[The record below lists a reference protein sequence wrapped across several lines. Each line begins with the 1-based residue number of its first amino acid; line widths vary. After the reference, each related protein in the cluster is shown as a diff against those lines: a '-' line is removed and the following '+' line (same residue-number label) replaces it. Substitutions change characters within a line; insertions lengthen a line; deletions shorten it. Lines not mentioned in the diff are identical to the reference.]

1 VVHKLFEDGAEM
13 DFFVLA
19 LSIRA
24 LRMFVNSH
32 GVDGNVTNDEFG
44 PGNKIE
50 SIVMNKDKFL
60 AAYKTLPPLIQQLMD
75 TSYVPTQLEVET
87 AAYSIRGKTMPNEEA
102 FLGSLN
108 NLVFLEK
115 SQKSH
120 KMHKMKHR
128 TKSPTQT

>member
-19 LSIRA
+19 ISIRA
-24 LRMFVNSH
+24 LRMFVNNY
-32 GVDGNVTNDEFG
+32 GVDGNVTTDGFG
-44 PGNKIE
+44 PGNSIE
-50 SIVMNKDKFL
+50 SIIMNKDKFL
-60 AAYKTLPPLIQQLMD
+60 AAYKTLPPLVQQLMD

-87 AAYSIRGKTMPNEEA
+87 AAHSIRGKTMPNEEA

-115 SQKSH
+115 SQKTL
-120 KMHKMKHR
+120 KMNKKHR
-128 TKSPTQT
+128 MRSPTQT